1 MTARLTKDAVLAMH
15 AMLSA
20 QTGGDDGL
28 REAALLESALGAAY
42 QTFGGAELYPTPEE
56 KAARLG
62 YSLIANHAFADGNK
76 RMGMLAMLTLLA
88 LAGASIA
95 PKTGEVARVGL
106 AVADGRMRYDELL
119 AWICENR
126 QNEN

>member
-42 QTFGGAELYPTPEE
+42 QTFGGEELYPTPEE

-76 RMGMLAMLTLLA
+76 RIGMLAMLTFLS
-88 LAGASIA
+88 LAGAPIA
-95 PKTGEVARVGL
+95 PKRGEVARIGL
-106 AVADGRMRYDELL
+106 AVADGTMQYGELL
-119 AWICENR
+119 TWICENR
-126 QNEN
+126 KNAN